1 MIKKPK
7 KSLGQNYLIDNNIL
21 KLISCAGNINSENDI
36 MEIGPGTGNLTKY
49 LCKLNFNNFIAIEK
63 DNHLYKKLT
72 EKFNQIN
79 LINEDF
85 LQFNLKNIHL
95 KNLII
100 YGNLPY
106 NISSQILIKLV
117 TEYNENFKF
126 KKLIL
131 MFQKELAD
139 RILAKHDSKEYGRIS
154 IISQWK
160 MNIMKLKDVRPES
173 FSPKPKIDSSI
184 LIFTPK
190 KDYPNI
196 KNSKNLEHITN
207 VFFNLRRKMIKKP
220 MHILFEDVLKVSK
233 NLNLNLDTRPQTI
246 EPKLY
251 YKLCQE
257 YEKLL

>member
-7 KSLGQNYLIDNNIL
+7 KSLGQNYLIDNSIL
-21 KLISCAGNINSENDI
+21 KLISYAGNINYENDI

-49 LCKLNFNNFIAIEK
+49 LCKLNFNKFVAIEK
-63 DNHLYKKLT
+63 DNHLYKKLID
-72 EKFNQIN
+72 EFNQIN

-85 LQFNLKNIHL
+85 LQFDLEKIHL
-95 KNLII
+95 KNLIV

-106 NISSQILIKLV
+106 NISSQILIKLIKS
-117 TEYNENFKF
+117 YNENFKF

-139 RILAKHDSKEYGRIS
+139 RILAKHDSNEYGRIS

-160 MNIMKLKDVRPES
+160 MNIIKLKDISPES

-196 KNSKNLEHITN
+196 QNPKNLEHITN

-220 MHILFEDVLKVSK
+220 MNILFKDVLKVSK
-233 NLNLNLDTRPQTI
+233 NLNLDLDSRPQTI
-246 EPKLY
+246 DPKLY

>member
-21 KLISCAGNINSENDI
+21 KLISSAENINADNDI

-49 LCKLNFNNFIAIEK
+49 LSQLNFNKFVAIEK
-63 DNHLYKKLT
+63 DSYLYKKLII
-72 EKFNQIN
+72 KFNKIN

-85 LQFNLKNIHL
+85 LRFNLKKIYL

-106 NISSQILIKLV
+106 NISSQILIKLIK
-117 TEYNENFKF
+117 EYNENFKF

-160 MNIMKLKDVRPES
+160 MNITKLKDVRPES

-196 KNSKNLEHITN
+196 KNSKNLEHVTN

>member
-21 KLISCAGNINSENDI
+21 KLISCVGNINSENDI

-63 DNHLYKKLT
+63 DNHLYKKLKG
-72 EKFNQIN
+72 KFNQIN

-85 LQFNLKNIHL
+85 LQFDLKDLHL

-106 NISSQILIKLV
+106 NISSQILIKLI